1 MNRYATEMSNGRV
14 YCMGDATHRHPP
26 SNGLGSNTSIQ
37 DAFNLAWKLA
47 HVLKGKAGPKL
58 LETYTAERAPVAKQI
73 VTRAN
78 KSIEEFGPIFK
89 ALGLLDS
96 IVR

>member
-1 MNRYATEMSNGRV
+1 MSSRARPAQSCLDS
-14 YCMGDATHRHPP
+14 Y
-26 SNGLGSNTSIQ
+26 SQ
-37 DAFNLAWKLA
+37 
-47 HVLKGKAGPKL
+47 
-58 LETYTAERAPVAKQI
+58 ERAPVARQI

-96 IVR
+96 IDPVKMQSNMNARCDDTPAAEAQRAKIRETIASKVY

>member
-1 MNRYATEMSNGRV
+1 MSNGRV
-14 YCMGDATHRHPP
+14 YCMGDATHRHPL

-73 VTRAN
+73 VTRAS

-89 ALGLLDS
+89 ALGLLNS